1 MEEVNLILESI
12 EAKVKK
18 LIGENQ
24 ELRKEIEI
32 IKTDNKV
39 INNNLTDEINIL
51 NNKLSEERE
60 KQLRNKNSLKELLQ
74 EIEGCL
80 TIYSNEIK

>member
-60 KQLRNKNSLKELLQ
+60 KQLRDKNSLKELLQ

>member
-24 ELRKEIEI
+24 EL

-60 KQLRNKNSLKELLQ
+60 KQLRDKNSLKELLQ